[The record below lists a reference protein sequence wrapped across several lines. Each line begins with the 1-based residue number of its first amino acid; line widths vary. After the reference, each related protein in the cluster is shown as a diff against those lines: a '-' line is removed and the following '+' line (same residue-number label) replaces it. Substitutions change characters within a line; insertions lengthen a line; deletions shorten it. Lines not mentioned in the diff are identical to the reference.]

1 MARDRG
7 SKSKDRDGKRESK
20 RDGKGFLRR
29 GRPKVCYFCKEKIA
43 YVDYK
48 DTGMLRRFVSDRG
61 KIRARRVTG
70 TLPASPARHRAGRQE
85 RARDGSARVHGEVTS
100 WHA

>member
-7 SKSKDRDGKRESK
+7 PKSKDRDGKREGK

-29 GRPKVCYFCKEKIA
+29 GRPKVCHFCKEKVP

-48 DTGMLRRFVSDRG
+48 DIGLLRRFMSDRG

-70 TLPASPARHRAGRQE
+70 SCARHQRDIALAVKN
-85 RARDGSARVHGEVTS
+85 AREIGLLPYTS
-100 WHA
+100 R

>member
-1 MARDRG
+1 VARDRG
-7 SKSKDRDGKRESK
+7 PKSKDRDGKRE
-20 RDGKGFLRR
+20 RDGKGGKGFLRR

-48 DTGMLRRFVSDRG
+48 DIGMLRRFVSDRG

-70 TLPASPARHRAGRQE
+70 SCQRHQRDIALAVKNAREMGLLAYTVR
-85 RARDGSARVHGEVTS
+85 
-100 WHA
+100 

>member
-7 SKSKDRDGKRESK
+7 QKERGSRDRDRDKDRAGKT
-20 RDGKGFLRR
+20 FRR
-29 GRPKVCYFCKEKIA
+29 GRPKVCHFCKESIG

-70 TLPASPARHRAGRQE
+70 TCQRHQRDVALAVKNAREMGLLAYTVR
-85 RARDGSARVHGEVTS
+85 
-100 WHA
+100 

>member
-20 RDGKGFLRR
+20 RDGKGFPRR
-29 GRPKVCYFCKEKIA
+29 GRPKVCYFCKEKIN

-70 TLPASPARHRAGRQE
+70 TCQRHQ
-85 RARDGSARVHGEVTS
+85 RDIALAVKNSREMGLLAYTVR
-100 WHA
+100 

>member
-7 SKSKDRDGKRESK
+7 PKSKDRDGKRE
-20 RDGKGFLRR
+20 RGGAGGKGFVRR
-29 GRPKVCYFCKEKIA
+29 GRPKVCHFCKENVP

-48 DTGMLRRFVSDRG
+48 DIGLLRRFVSDRG

-70 TLPASPARHRAGRQE
+70 SCQRHQRDIALAVKNAREMGLLAYTVR
-85 RARDGSARVHGEVTS
+85 
-100 WHA
+100 